1 MARNVEIK
9 ARIASAE
16 ALWPGARARIGDLPL
31 LQGEFSARAT
41 FLR

>member
-16 ALWPGARARIGDLPL
+16 ALWPGARARIDNLL
-31 LQGEFSARAT
+31 QLQGESSVPAT